1 MSRGERVTAAQESV
15 PGGSTIR
22 WLARLVPS
30 YRRREWTNE
39 WESEL
44 GHTRAELEEA
54 GSSHAMAML
63 RLRLRAWG
71 AVRDALWVRNR
82 NGGSSGT
89 GRDLKHAARLLRRQP
104 GFSAMVVITLGLGI
118 GATTAIFSAIDG
130 LLLRSPP
137 FADPEELVEVS
148 VSSPDGFFRYLDWE
162 TADVWRSQTGVF
174 AAAHTHTMRSLTLT
188 RPGEPTRLLAFLIQP
203 GYLEMLGIRPVLG
216 RSFAED
222 ESVPG
227 RDRVVLLSDE
237 AWRGSFGRDPGIV
250 GSTVYLDDEPYTVIG
265 VLPPTLRR
273 LPGGIPQLLLP
284 LPNAATEATRSLF
297 LTARL
302 RDDLPLPVAQARLD
316 DVTVRLESEQPREA
330 GWGVRIDRLT
340 RVVDQKTRRGLHALA
355 GAVTL
360 LLVVACINAAGL
372 LFVRGVAQR
381 GELTV
386 RAALG
391 GTRAALFRQSLA
403 ESLVLSLAA
412 GVAGSLLAFWGV
424 RVLTALAPPSLLRFS
439 YNAVGV
445 DARVLGFALVLSI
458 ATGIGFGV
466 APALRAA
473 RASAGLPGQRN
484 ATTGRGEMRVRSVV
498 QATQIALAVIL
509 LTGAGLFG
517 RSFLRLMA
525 VDPGFDPDGLL
536 IVQYGLPSFRYDAAQ
551 RSTFQFA
558 IEDRL
563 RALPGVTGVSF
574 ATDVPPSVGI
584 MFGRTPEADG
594 GTTVSDMEFL
604 PFSSVDTSY
613 FRVMGI
619 DLVQGRAFDAS
630 DLSQGTSSVIVDVD
644 LARALWP
651 DGSAAGRRFR
661 LGADE
666 EWLTVVGVSE
676 DVKLEGPDDADHP
689 HALFYPTSASRMSG
703 ATVAIRAD
711 GASTA
716 LIEPVRNV
724 IHSLDPVLPIG
735 EIEPAESRFA
745 EAIDQPRFVLVMMG
759 AFAAVALVLVA
770 VGIYGLVSFMV
781 VRRTREIGIR
791 KAIGADDGQI
801 LGAVLGRG
809 VVIALA
815 GLAGGVVGAL
825 FLSRYIARLL
835 FEVPAVD
842 PVTLAAVSGVLLLSC
857 TLALMLPARRA
868 ARVAAAEAIRL
879 E

>member
-1 MSRGERVTAAQESV
+1 
-15 PGGSTIR
+15 
-22 WLARLVPS
+22 
-30 YRRREWTNE
+30 
-39 WESEL
+39 
-44 GHTRAELEEA
+44 
-54 GSSHAMAML
+54 
-63 RLRLRAWG
+63 
-71 AVRDALWVRNR
+71 
-82 NGGSSGT
+82 
-89 GRDLKHAARLLRRQP
+89 
-104 GFSAMVVITLGLGI
+104 
-118 GATTAIFSAIDG
+118 
-130 LLLRSPP
+130 
-137 FADPEELVEVS
+137 
-148 VSSPDGFFRYLDWE
+148 
-162 TADVWRSQTGVF
+162 
-174 AAAHTHTMRSLTLT
+174 MRSFTLT
-188 RPGEPTRLLAFLIQP
+188 RPGEPTRLGAFLIQP
-203 GYLEMLGIRPVLG
+203 GYLEMLGIRPVVG
-216 RSFAED
+216 RDFTED
-222 ESVPG
+222 EAVPG

-237 AWRGSFGRDPGIV
+237 VWRGSFGRDPGIV

-297 LTARL
+297 LMARL

-316 DVTVRLESEQPREA
+316 DVTARLESERPREA

-340 RVVDQKTRRGLHALA
+340 RSVDENTRRGLHALA

-372 LFVRGVAQR
+372 LFVRGVAQK
-381 GELTV
+381 GEFTV

-403 ESLVLSLAA
+403 ESLVLSVAA

-424 RVLTALAPPSLLRFS
+424 RVLTALAPSSLLRFS

-445 DARVLGFALVLSI
+445 DARVLGFALMLSI

-473 RASAGLPGQRN
+473 RASSGLPGQRSS
-484 ATTGRGEMRVRSVV
+484 TTGREEMRVRSVV

-525 VDPGFDPDGLL
+525 VDPGFDPEGLL
-536 IVQYGLPSFRYDAAQ
+536 VVQYGLPSFRYDAAR
-551 RSTFQFA
+551 RSAFHFA
-558 IEDRL
+558 IEERL

-574 ATDVPPSVGI
+574 ASDIPPHVGL
-584 MFGRTPEADG
+584 MFGRIPETDA
-594 GTTVSDMEFL
+594 GTTVTDIEIL
-604 PFSSVDTSY
+604 PHSSVDTSY
-613 FRVMGI
+613 FRVM
-619 DLVQGRAFDAS
+619 DVDVVQGRAFDAS
-630 DLSQGTSSVIVDVD
+630 DLAEGANSVIVDID

-661 LGADE
+661 LGPEE

-676 DVKLEGPDDADHP
+676 DVKLEGPDDSEFGP
-689 HALFYPTSASRMSG
+689 YALFYPIAASRMSG
-703 ATVAIRAD
+703 ATVAIRTA
-711 GASTA
+711 GTSAA

-724 IHSLDPVLPIG
+724 IRTLDPVLPIG
-735 EIEPAESRFA
+735 EIVPAEARFA

-759 AFAAVALVLVA
+759 AFAAVALVLAA
-770 VGIYGLVSFMV
+770 VGIYGLVSFTV

-791 KAIGADDGQI
+791 KAIGAGDRQI
-801 LGAVLGRG
+801 LGSVLGRG

-815 GLAGGVVGAL
+815 GLASGVAGAL

-857 TLALMLPARRA
+857 TLALVLPARRA
-868 ARVAAAEAIRL
+868 ARVAAADAIRL